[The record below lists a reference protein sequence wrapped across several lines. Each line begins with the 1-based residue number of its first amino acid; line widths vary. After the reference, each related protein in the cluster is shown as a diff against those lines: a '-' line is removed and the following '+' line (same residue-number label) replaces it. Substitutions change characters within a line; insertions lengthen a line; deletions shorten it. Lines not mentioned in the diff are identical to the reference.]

1 MTARV
6 AVVIVNYR
14 TPDMAL
20 SAARALAVE
29 RAANPGLRVMI
40 VDGGS
45 GDGSAD
51 RLAEGV
57 TDPALSDW
65 VSVVPLAINGGFGWA
80 NNQGMLRLLQ
90 SDAPPDYI
98 HLLNPD
104 TVIEPGAVSA
114 LRDVL
119 DADPR
124 CGAVGSLLL
133 NDDGSE
139 SGSAFSFISVASEF
153 ARGLRTDAIRRR
165 LGIAPSVIERAGAVD
180 WATGASIMLRAEA
193 LRQAGMFDTGFFLY
207 FEEVELCWRLSR
219 AGWRVRH
226 EPRSRV
232 RHIGGVSTGID
243 YSRDHAVQGPPLPGY
258 WFASRRRMLVRTI
271 GRAGAVFASLAWI
284 VGHGLYLARRAAR
297 IGSSQRLNR
306 REAHDL
312 LGYGLVPDA
321 FDATPYVT
329 RCDDAIDQPPGW
341 MGRAR

>member
-6 AVVIVNYR
+6 AVVIVNFR

-20 SAARALAVE
+20 AAARALAGE
-29 RAANPGLRVMI
+29 RAVNPGLRVMI

-45 GDGSAD
+45 GDGSAE
-51 RLAEGV
+51 RLAEGLG
-57 TDPALSDW
+57 DPALVDW

-104 TVIEPGAVSA
+104 TVVEPGAVSA
-114 LRDVL
+114 LREAL

-133 NDDGSE
+133 NDDGSP
-139 SGSAFSFISVASEF
+139 SGSAFSFMSVGSEF

-165 LGIAPSVIERAGAVD
+165 LGIAPSMIEQAGVVD
-180 WATGASIMLRAEA
+180 WATGASIMLRADA

-207 FEEVELCWRLSR
+207 FEEVELCWRLR
-219 AGWRVRH
+219 QAGWSVRH

-232 RHIGGVSTGID
+232 RHVGGVSTGID
-243 YSRDHAVQGPPLPGY
+243 YGRDHAEQRPALPRY
-258 WFASRRRMLVRTI
+258 WFASRRRMFARTI
-271 GRAGAVFASLAWI
+271 GSAGAVAAGIAWLI
-284 VGHGLYLARRAAR
+284 GHGLYLMRSAAR
-297 IGSSQRLNR
+297 IGKRQRLNR
-306 REAHDL
+306 HEARDL
-312 LGYGLVPDA
+312 LAYGLIPDA
-321 FDATPYVT
+321 VDLSPCVT
-329 RCDDAIDQPPGW
+329 RCDDALGQPPGW
-341 MGRAR
+341 MCRT